1 MTNICWLAAIPNTIS
16 YLPIYDHII
25 PYLAAGM
32 DFEDHLGTENLWLQ
46 TTWQQ
51 KTNSRCMYSNGCSRN
66 PFSGSEVSNQC
77 SVQKSVQKSNQQQS
91 YYPSSEDQLH
101 HWLGSCVIPLSR
113 RRPRSGQLKL
123 TIDKLKAATGT
134 KEFTRLAAWS
144 HYTKHHQP
152 RQTIFTRQYKIL
164 SKGGSL
170 KAYIGSVKKLVPS
183 IPIQSQTSRRK
194 RVLVHVHFQSR
205 KKNTDWATVDFRVP
219 FSLSQAHTSGRWRQ
233 NRQLGPWPHI

>member
-1 MTNICWLAAIPNTIS
+1 MKSQINVQYRNQYRNQTNNNP
-16 YLPIYDHII
+16 
-25 PYLAAGM
+25 
-32 DFEDHLGTENLWLQ
+32 
-46 TTWQQ
+46 TTPVA
-51 KTNSRCMYSNGCSRN
+51 KTNCIT
-66 PFSGSEVSNQC
+66 
-77 SVQKSVQKSNQQQS
+77 
-91 YYPSSEDQLH
+91 D
-101 HWLGSCVIPLSR
+101 LGPASFHSQGEGQE
-113 RRPRSGQLKL
+113 SGQLKL

-205 KKNTDWATVDFRVP
+205 KKTQIGQQW
-219 FSLSQAHTSGRWRQ
+219 TSGSPFHWAKPTQAEGGGRTG
-233 NRQLGPWPHI
+233 QLGPWPHI

>member
-1 MTNICWLAAIPNTIS
+1 
-16 YLPIYDHII
+16 
-25 PYLAAGM
+25 M

-51 KTNSRCMYSNGCSRN
+51 KPIHVVCTAMVVVAIHFLGLKSQINVQYRNQYRNQTNNN
-66 PFSGSEVSNQC
+66 PTTPVAKTNC
-77 SVQKSVQKSNQQQS
+77 IT
-91 YYPSSEDQLH
+91 D
-101 HWLGSCVIPLSR
+101 LGPASFHSQGEGQE
-113 RRPRSGQLKL
+113 SGQLKL

-233 NRQLGPWPHI
+233 NRTIGALASHLVLWTDCNHWWKNGTKVTKV